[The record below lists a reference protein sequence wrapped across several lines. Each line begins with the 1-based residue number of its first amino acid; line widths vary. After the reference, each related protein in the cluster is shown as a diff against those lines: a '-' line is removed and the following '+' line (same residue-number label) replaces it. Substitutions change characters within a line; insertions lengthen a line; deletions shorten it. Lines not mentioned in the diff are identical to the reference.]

1 MANEFELISRY
12 TRADAIADGIL
23 VDVTATA
30 KEAGIK
36 YPTAVTQAVFGK
48 YVRVPDG
55 LSDQDEAGR
64 LWDVLWMLHIAIRQS
79 ARNTDALH
87 YTLAVKQFESAGPVP
102 TSLKALCHPGDEGE
116 PVITVMMPDED

>member
-1 MANEFELISRY
+1 MNDEFEVISRY
-12 TRADAIADGIL
+12 TRADAIADGVL

-36 YPTAVTQAVFGK
+36 FPTAVTQAVFEH
-48 YVRVPDG
+48 YIRVPDG

-64 LWDVLWMLHIAIRQS
+64 LWDILFMLHVAIGH
-79 ARNTDALH
+79 ATCNTDSLDFRV
-87 YTLAVKQFESAGPVP
+87 AVKQTESAGPVP